1 MELFIKI
8 IYLMSRRR
16 DILKTINYSDRR
28 LNNSEHITFLAQN
41 GEEDAF
47 TSLIELNATAYYRI
61 AKGVLS
67 SEEDVKDA
75 IQNTIIIIYN
85 KLYTLQNINLFKTW
99 SIRIL
104 INECNKI
111 YNANKKVVNLE
122 RVEDISSYT
131 INSDDKIDLYNAI
144 STLSKDL
151 RIPTILFYFD
161 DLSYKEIS
169 KITSIPEGT
178 VKSRVFR
185 AKENLYEILKE
196 D

>member
-1 MELFIKI
+1 M
-8 IYLMSRRR
+8 
-16 DILKTINYSDRR
+16 KTLSYFNKR
-28 LNNSEHITFLAQN
+28 LNNFEHVKLMDN
-41 GEEDAF
+41 KCEENDF
-47 TSLIELNATAYYRI
+47 ISLIEPNSTAYYRI
-61 AKGVLS
+61 SKGILS

-75 IQNTIIIIYN
+75 IQNTLIIIYN
-85 KLYTLQNINLFKTW
+85 KLYTLKNISLFKTW

-111 YNANKKVVNLE
+111 YNLNRKFVNLE

-131 INSDDKIDLYNAI
+131 INSDNKIDLYNAI
-144 STLSKDL
+144 STLSKEL

-169 KITSIPEGT
+169 KILSIPEGT

-185 AKENLYEILKE
+185 AKEKLYEILKE

>member
-1 MELFIKI
+1 
-8 IYLMSRRR
+8 MSRRR

-28 LNNSEHITFLAQN
+28 VNNPEHITFLAQK

-85 KLYTLQNINLFKTW
+85 KLYTLKNINLFKTW

-122 RVEDISSYT
+122 RVENISSYT
-131 INSDDKIDLYNAI
+131 INSDDEIDLYNAI
-144 STLSKDL
+144 SILSKDL

-169 KITSIPEGT
+169 KIISIPEGT

-185 AKENLYEILKE
+185 AKEKLYEILKE